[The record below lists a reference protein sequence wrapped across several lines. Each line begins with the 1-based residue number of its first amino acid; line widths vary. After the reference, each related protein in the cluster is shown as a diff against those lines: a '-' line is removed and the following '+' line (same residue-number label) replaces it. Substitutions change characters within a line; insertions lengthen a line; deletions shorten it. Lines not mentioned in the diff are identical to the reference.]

1 MAEKKKVKNL
11 IKFRDSHRNFV
22 RKTIA
27 EAKELISGGNPIEVR
42 KLKLLRTSLQTKC
55 SELQVLD
62 RGIVELLED
71 VSKIDSDVS
80 ESCELISVIQEC
92 MVDLES
98 ALTAQESQG
107 KKSAIEFFG
116 KRGNCSRSPTG
127 SSHARKASQARAEE
141 ISRKP
146 HRVVSLLGIFRISS
160 S

>member
-27 EAKELISGGNPIEVR
+27 EAKELTSGGNPIEVR

-62 RGIVELLED
+62 RDIVELLED

-107 KKSAIEFFG
+107 KNQQSNSLESAG
-116 KRGNCSRSPTG
+116 TAQC
-127 SSHARKASQARAEE
+127 H
-141 ISRKP
+141 
-146 HRVVSLLGIFRISS
+146 L
-160 S
+160 

>member
-1 MAEKKKVKNL
+1 M
-11 IKFRDSHRNFV
+11 

-27 EAKELISGGNPIEVR
+27 EAKDLITGGNPIEVR
-42 KLKLLRTSLQTKC
+42 KLKLLHTSVQAKG

-62 RGIVELLED
+62 RDIVERLED

-98 ALTAQESQG
+98 ALTAQESQE

-116 KRGNCSRSPTG
+116 KRENCSRSPTN

-146 HRVVSLLGIFRISS
+146 HRVVSLFGIFRVCSL
-160 S
+160 